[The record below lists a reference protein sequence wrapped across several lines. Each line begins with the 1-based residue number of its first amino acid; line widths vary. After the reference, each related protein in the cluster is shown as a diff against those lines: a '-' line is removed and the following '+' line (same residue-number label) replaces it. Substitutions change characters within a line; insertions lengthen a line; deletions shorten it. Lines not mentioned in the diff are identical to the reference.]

1 MRRTASIVAALVL
14 MSGLSLAQ
22 QEPPTTQITGV
33 DELVTKEKGAFLQ
46 TWIRPDV
53 DITRYSKLLVWQTQ
67 FQFRDVG
74 ETPRSMPTSMLRHD
88 LEDHFTVREEER
100 QRFQQVV
107 NETLVEELERSKMFE
122 VVDTP
127 GPGTLI
133 LNPMVADIV
142 SNVPPQTTGLV
153 DVYLSAVGEAT
164 IFFELIDAQT
174 GVILARAGERRR
186 IQPPD
191 RLYEVSR
198 LPANSATIWADV
210 KRWSADVGRDLR
222 VALDKAKKTAQKS
235 AQQ

>member
-1 MRRTASIVAALVL
+1 VVALVL
-14 MSGLSLAQ
+14 MSGVSLAQ
-22 QEPPTTQITGV
+22 EQPPATQITGA
-33 DELVTKEKGAFLQ
+33 DELVTKEKGAFQ
-46 TWIRPDV
+46 QAWIRPDV
-53 DITRYSKLLVWQTQ
+53 DIARYSKLVVWQTQ

-74 ETPRSMPTSMLRHD
+74 DTPRSMPTSMLRHD

-100 QRFQQVV
+100 QKFQELV
-107 NETLVEELERSKMFE
+107 NETLVEELERSKTFE

-142 SNVPPQTTGLV
+142 SNVPPQTTGSV

-222 VALDKAKKTAQKS
+222 VALDKAKKAAQKS
-235 AQQ
+235 AQE